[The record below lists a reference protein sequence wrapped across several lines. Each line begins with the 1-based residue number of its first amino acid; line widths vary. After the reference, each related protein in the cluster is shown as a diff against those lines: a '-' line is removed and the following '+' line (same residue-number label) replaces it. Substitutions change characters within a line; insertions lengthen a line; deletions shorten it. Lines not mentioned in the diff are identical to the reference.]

1 MFTINNNL
9 KNLALFAALL
19 FAFSC
24 KNEQPKAENSIASEP
39 KEILQDDTDSLYT
52 VKLDT
57 LKVKKNLLNGKV
69 KYKSEKYAKNDYKKK

>member
-39 KEILQDDTDSLYT
+39 KEILQDEGRDDISYFDI
-52 VKLDT
+52 KLA
-57 LKVKKNLLNGKV
+57 LALI
-69 KYKSEKYAKNDYKKK
+69 EKGDL